1 MRIAAVLLAALV
13 GAAPAWAENRA
24 VIIGNADYRSAPDLA
39 GSDTM
44 ALAKALREA
53 GFTTQQGLDLE
64 ARPLRRLLESLAR
77 ADADPGARI
86 VALNGRF
93 LHDAEETWFM
103 GTDADTPGPA
113 AAGGQGVPL
122 SLVMRLMAGG
132 DPGAVL
138 ILGTDAQQM
147 PHRPGL
153 ENGIGA
159 LRPPAGVSVVTGPP
173 EAGARALARLLDGAT
188 LAQASAGRALSLL
201 PEAAGDLRPVPPR
214 KAADAL
220 ADDRD
225 AWAEAAVADT
235 ALAYRDY
242 LARFPQGIYA
252 ADARDRLAQIGR
264 APGVR
269 HADRAAWS
277 LAAATDTAAAYATYL
292 KQFPA
297 GPHAGA
303 ARKRLAELRPVP
315 PARPASQPASAVAAE
330 QALSLGPAGRA
341 AVQRH
346 LSRLGLQPGA
356 ADGVFGPRTRLAISG
371 WQRANGLAVTGHLTG
386 PQVRMIAEQA
396 EGRATEA
403 AAQDRAFWRQ
413 SGASGDAGGLRAYLD
428 RYPQGIH
435 AEAARRQLAG
445 AGTGQDAPMATRRHG
460 AGPAA
465 RARPRPMRP
474 IWNASPRASMRRPRG
489 NALPPCAP
497 ASRRRGVKRRGLTSP
512 RDPPPDRGAA
522 ARRRHAA
529 GSGRGRVHRGN
540 PRGAAPLPGGAQPAR
555 HRLCDPADDLGPA
568 GGCPALVADN
578 GKHRAFVMPAGAA
591 SRRRC
596 PATPAR
602 RAGGA
607 DFLRGVR
614 AACTDGR
621 PGPGHAPCRL
631 APTGG
636 VNACRQPATRRH
648 LSAVCA
654 PPPAAPP
661 RRSCRTAAVAQG
673 SRPDPCRV
681 DGGSALSRFPSS
693 SLWKYP
699 RGVGAVS
706 PHLLRTRAEMRKRP
720 RHRACGRSGIQPTGR
735 SQPWRALKRGLVL
748 LMM

>member
-445 AGTGQDAPMATRRHG
+445 AGTGQDAPHGDEATWRWARRQGSAAAYETYLERFPSGIH
-460 AGPAA
+460 APAA
-465 RARPRPMRP
+465 RERLATL
-474 IWNASPRASMRRPRG
+474 RA
-489 NALPPCAP
+489 
-497 ASRRRGVKRRGLTSP
+497 GVE
-512 RDPPPDRGAA
+512 A
-522 ARRRHAA
+522 ARREEA
-529 GSGRGRVHRGN
+529 G
-540 PRGAAPLPGGAQPAR
+540 L
-555 HRLCDPADDLGPA
+555 DL
-568 GGCPALVADN
+568 
-578 GKHRAFVMPAGAA
+578 
-591 SRRRC
+591 
-596 PATPAR
+596 T
-602 RAGGA
+602 
-607 DFLRGVR
+607 
-614 AACTDGR
+614 
-621 PGPGHAPCRL
+621 
-631 APTGG
+631 
-636 VNACRQPATRRH
+636 PATRR
-648 LSAVCA
+648 LIEERLRAA
-654 PPPAAPP
+654 GMQPGPAEGEF
-661 RRSCRTAAVAQG
+661 TEE
-673 SRPDPCRV
+673 
-681 DGGSALSRFPSS
+681 
-693 SLWKYP
+693 
-699 RGVGAVS
+699 
-706 PHLLRTRAEMRKRP
+706 TRAALRRYQAA
-720 RHRACGRSGIQPTGR
+720 RNLRVTGYVTRQTISGLL
-735 SQPWRALKRGLVL
+735 ADVL
-748 LMM
+748 H